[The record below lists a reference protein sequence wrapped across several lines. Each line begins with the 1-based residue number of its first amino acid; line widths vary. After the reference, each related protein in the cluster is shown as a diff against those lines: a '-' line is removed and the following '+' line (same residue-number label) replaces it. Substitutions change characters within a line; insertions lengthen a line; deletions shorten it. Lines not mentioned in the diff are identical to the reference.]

1 MRWARSLAVGLEAR
15 TYYALLGHS
24 GRGGGKFG
32 TGVTGQPARLR
43 TYRAAAIDEAF
54 GP

>member
-1 MRWARSLAVGLEAR
+1 VVGAESGGGLEAR

-24 GRGGGKFG
+24 GRGSGKLG
-32 TGVTGQPARLR
+32 TGPPTQLR
-43 TYRAAAIDEAF
+43 TYRAVAIDEAF